1 MGATASSGLS
11 SQLHCSPPGC
21 KPTKA
26 TMMSLRERIANHASN
41 VSLQAVMAK
50 GRGLWQRSSTNRG
63 SSANNRPK
71 QPADYPKFIK
81 TDGEWGNQ
89 FDMALLAWELD
100 SQQALAGVTT
110 PHRRLISVDLRPG
123 LVNTEGGTDHRMRVH
138 LPPDINGTDHH
149 AVAPHQIIRP
159 EDVQLGDVVIGLTA
173 DWHWW
178 CTVPVELAA
187 SEMYGAAQN
196 GGVADAIQADHTLL
210 VAQVESFMSAQEV
223 TKLI

>member
-1 MGATASSGLS
+1 MASFPWSINREWRSTLGGGNCLFWAFLS
-11 SQLHCSPPGC
+11 ASLPPPGC

-50 GRGLWQRSSTNRG
+50 ARGLWQRSSTCRG

-110 PHRRLISVDLRPG
+110 PDRRLISVDLRPG

-138 LPPDINGTDHH
+138 LP
-149 AVAPHQIIRP
+149 
-159 EDVQLGDVVIGLTA
+159 LT
-173 DWHWW
+173 
-178 CTVPVELAA
+178 
-187 SEMYGAAQN
+187 
-196 GGVADAIQADHTLL
+196 
-210 VAQVESFMSAQEV
+210 
-223 TKLI
+223 